1 MAEESVGGLALI
13 GKVLETSAGQ
23 SLLEMLAGALH
34 EVMES
39 EVSAVCNANYGE
51 RTGERDNQR
60 NGYRLRPFETRLGTI
75 ELEIPRLRRSS
86 YLPTFLESRKR
97 WEQAFVQVVAEAY
110 VLGVST
116 RKVEALVEAM
126 GAKGMS
132 KSEVSRLAKVL
143 DEQVRD
149 FRARPLGEKS
159 CPYVWLDALY
169 IKVRERSHVVS
180 KAVLIAYAVSEDGS
194 REVLDLDVATG
205 EMEPAWRAFLQR
217 LVGRGLHGVKLI
229 ISDAHSGLR
238 GAIRTVFVGATW
250 QRCTIHFR
258 KDILSHVPKS
268 AQEFVKAAVRSVFQQ
283 PDKPAARE
291 AMTRAIELVDKR
303 YPKVAELL
311 REAEEDVLAF
321 MDFPKA
327 HWRQIHSTNP
337 LERINKEIRRRTNVV
352 GIFPND
358 AALVRLVAML
368 LIEQND
374 EWAVGRR
381 YFSMG
386 SMAQIDS
393 DARAPAAP
401 EMEMRA

>member
-1 MAEESVGGLALI
+1 MI

-23 SLLEMLAGALH
+23 NLLEILAGALR
-34 EVMES
+34 EVMEA
-39 EVSAVCNANYGE
+39 EVSAVCNAEYGE

-60 NGYRLRPFETRLGTI
+60 NGYRLRPFETRLGTV

-86 YLPTFLESRKR
+86 YLPSFLESRKR

-110 VLGVST
+110 VRGVST

-143 DEQVRD
+143 DDQVCD
-149 FRARPLGEKS
+149 FRTRPLTKK
-159 CPYVWLDALY
+159 CPYIWVDALY

-180 KAVLIAYAVSEDGS
+180 KAVLVAYAVGEDGG
-194 REVLDLDVATG
+194 REVLDLDVASG
-205 EMEPAWRAFLQR
+205 EMEVAWRAFFQR
-217 LVGRGLHGVKLI
+217 LVGRGLHGVRLVV
-229 ISDAHSGLR
+229 SDAHSGLR

-258 KDILSHVPKS
+258 KDILAHVPKS

-283 PDKPAARE
+283 ADKPAARE

-311 REAEEDVLAF
+311 RDAEEDVLAF

-374 EWAVGRR
+374 EWAVARR
-381 YFSMG
+381 YFSIG
-386 SMAQIDS
+386 SMAQIDADS
-393 DARAPAAP
+393 RAPAHP
-401 EMEMRA
+401 EMEVAT